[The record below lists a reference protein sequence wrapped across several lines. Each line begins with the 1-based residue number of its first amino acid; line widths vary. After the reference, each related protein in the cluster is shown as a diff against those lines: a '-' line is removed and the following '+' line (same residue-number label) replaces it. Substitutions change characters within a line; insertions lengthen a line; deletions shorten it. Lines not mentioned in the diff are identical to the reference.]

1 MRKFVYSKLEI
12 KSFDFGSSTGKLE
25 KLLKKKKNGHVSLPH
40 LFWKN
45 QASSTSDDI
54 VTFQRLHHARWLAI
68 NEPDKLHKFE
78 REKEKATSFQH
89 PHFDGGRLIDRKNR
103 SASSCYSSP
112 LRGKEHICSP
122 RLSFAH
128 GSHRN
133 RLLKVPPS
141 FSRTALFLV
150 CGNNTHGEREYRRIK
165 SYVGHTQSV
174 LMPVWR
180 HSLTN
185 RSTCLE
191 GEGEQNGK
199 IEREREILFIEFE
212 HEKHD
217 EISKSLL
224 IRRPHLDSRV
234 IVTFNLFTIAW
245 IEYVDEKKYKG
256 CLFI

>member
-1 MRKFVYSKLEI
+1 M
-12 KSFDFGSSTGKLE
+12 
-25 KLLKKKKNGHVSLPH
+25 
-40 LFWKN
+40 
-45 QASSTSDDI
+45 
-54 VTFQRLHHARWLAI
+54 
-68 NEPDKLHKFE
+68 HKFE

-199 IEREREILFIEFE
+199 IEREREILFIEFDTE

-217 EISKSLL
+217 GISKSLL